1 LGLLNLLMKQM
12 SSFDGPWRVLIAED
26 HPITSRGLADL
37 ISADTGFQLAGIA
50 RDGEQA
56 LAECDR
62 LAPALLLLDLMLP
75 KRNGVAVSQQL
86 TRQGSRPRI
95 AVVSGLTSAPE
106 FLRCRELGVEGLFSK
121 QDHPDEILAGLHRI
135 RSGERVISQRIL
147 SLLQPLIGGGDRHD
161 ANYHDP
167 LTARE
172 REVLALVAEGLSS
185 REIGE
190 QLDIAAKTAKK
201 HRENIRIKLGVSNA
215 VEAARV
221 AARLGLFE
229 V

>member
-1 LGLLNLLMKQM
+1 MKQM

-37 ISADTGFQLAGIA
+37 ISADNGFQPIGIA
-50 RDGEQA
+50 RDGELA
-56 LAECDR
+56 LAECER
-62 LAPALLLLDLMLP
+62 LTPDLLLLDLMLP

-86 TRQGSRPRI
+86 TRQPLRPAI
-95 AVVSGLTSAPE
+95 AIVSGLTSAPE
-106 FLRCRELGVEGLFSK
+106 FLQCQELGVEGLFSK
-121 QDHPDEILAGLHRI
+121 EDHPTEIVKGLRGI
-135 RSGERVISQRIL
+135 RSGERVTSERVRHM
-147 SLLQPLIGGGDRHD
+147 LQPLIGGGDRHD
-161 ANYHDP
+161 ADYHNP

-172 REVLALVAEGLSS
+172 REVLTLIAEGLSS

-190 QLDIAAKTAKK
+190 QLHITAKTAKK

-215 VEAARV
+215 VEAARA
-221 AARLGLFE
+221 AARLGLSE